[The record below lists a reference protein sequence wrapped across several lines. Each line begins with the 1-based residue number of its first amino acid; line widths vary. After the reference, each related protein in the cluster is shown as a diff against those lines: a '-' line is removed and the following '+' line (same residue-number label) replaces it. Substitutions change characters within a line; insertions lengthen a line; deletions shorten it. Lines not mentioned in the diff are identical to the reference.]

1 MYENELSKIEKLLEE
16 KKLKEQ
22 AVLQAREDIVRTI
35 DQNFGIK
42 KMIMDS
48 ALEIGTGLNG
58 KDGKDG
64 IDGLNGADGL
74 DGKDGINGKDGL
86 NGKDGKQGLPGR
98 NGINGKDGQPGLNGN
113 DGVGIESV
121 KKIDNNLVV
130 TLTNGVIQNVGS
142 FPKSGNGGKYSRSP
156 YEYAQEAGYTGT
168 EDAFYTLLAN
178 MGGSGGGA
186 WGGITGTLS
195 DQEDLQEALNAKADT
210 GDIPT
215 ALSELT
221 EDTTHRTVTDTEKTT
236 WNAKQAALVSGENI
250 KTVGGVSILGS
261 GDISVSASKTRKN
274 FFIEN
279 DFMYNNS
286 QSFSPWFGNAIGS
299 GTIAMV
305 DSDAN
310 HPGQLQ
316 LSSSATANSGYYIL
330 FNPASIL
337 ISGSESAEYIVKT
350 PSVITSTAKVKLGF
364 QDVFTYVDPTD
375 GAWMNMGG
383 STLTG
388 KTANNGSVSATG
400 TSYTIL
406 ANTIYRATIEVNAD
420 ATLVTFSLYTDNSTT
435 PTWTDTLATNIPTAK
450 GRNVGHGIMATNGG
464 TSAAPLIIVDYM
476 NLKIDR
482 ELAR

>member
-1 MYENELSKIEKLLEE
+1 MYENELSKIQRLLEE

-195 DQEDLQEALNAKADT
+195 DQEDLQEVL
-210 GDIPT
+210 
-215 ALSELT
+215 
-221 EDTTHRTVTDTEKTT
+221 
-236 WNAKQAALVSGENI
+236 NAKQASLVSGENI

-261 GDISVSASKTRKN
+261 GDIPVSASKTRKN

-375 GAWMNMGG
+375 GAWMNMYG

-435 PTWTDTLATNIPTAK
+435 PTWTDTLATNIPTAT
-450 GRNVGHGIMATNGG
+450 GRNVGHGIMATNVG